1 MLLFYIKAYF
11 SSLLRLFRYLD
22 YHVHV
27 PKTTTAFRFFLNW
40 SYFPVS
46 FTVAVAVA
54 VAVVGAW
61 SPYFFTHNPKSEL
74 HG

>member
-1 MLLFYIKAYF
+1 MFYIKAYF
-11 SSLLRLFRYLD
+11 SLMLRLFRYLD

-27 PKTTTAFRFFLNW
+27 PETTTAFRFFLNW
-40 SYFPVS
+40 CYLPSLFHGI
-46 FTVAVAVA
+46 AVA

-61 SPYFFTHNPKSEL
+61 SPYFFTHNPKREL